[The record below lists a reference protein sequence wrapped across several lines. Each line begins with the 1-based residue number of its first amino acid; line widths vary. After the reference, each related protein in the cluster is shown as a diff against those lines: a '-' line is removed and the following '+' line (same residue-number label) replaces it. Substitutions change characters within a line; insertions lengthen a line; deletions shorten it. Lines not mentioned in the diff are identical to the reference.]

1 MPTGPVEVK
10 NKRRSER
17 VFLTVAVVVSVVWD
31 DGTVMSEPTFP
42 QIFNAHGGLLTLRMR
57 VVTGERLLLENLKTG
72 EVRQCSVVR
81 AEQSANNELLVAFQF
96 ATPAP
101 DFWPIVF
108 PPRDWPTLGP

>member
-31 DGTVMSEPTFP
+31 DGSVMSEPTFP
-42 QIFNAHGGLLTLRMR
+42 QICNAHGGLLTLRMKL
-57 VVTGERLLLENLKTG
+57 VTGQRFLLENLKTG
-72 EVRQCSVVR
+72 KVRQCSVVR

-96 ATPAP
+96 ATAAP
-101 DFWPIVF
+101 DFWPIAF
-108 PPRDWPTLGP
+108 PPKDWRTFGS